1 MRVNIVLAC
10 TECKERNYFTQ
21 KNKKNDPDR
30 LEFNKYCRRCGKH
43 REVRSEMRKVTW
55 PTKSDLTTY
64 TIVVFVSVAIVSGF
78 IWIADSILYKLIS
91 LILR

>member
-1 MRVNIVLAC
+1 MAAAKEGFIKRV
-10 TECKERNYFTQ
+10 
-21 KNKKNDPDR
+21 
-30 LEFNKYCRRCGKH
+30 GKFF

-55 PTKSDLTTY
+55 STKNELVSY

-78 IWIADSILYKLIS
+78 IWIADTVLYKLLS

>member
-1 MRVNIVLAC
+1 MAAAREGIVKR
-10 TECKERNYFTQ
+10 T
-21 KNKKNDPDR
+21 
-30 LEFNKYCRRCGKH
+30 GKFF

-55 PTKSDLTTY
+55 PDRSSLTTY

-78 IWIADSILYKLIS
+78 IWIADTIFYKLVS